1 MIEDQRLGTLLRS
14 ALPPVDAS
22 QGPARDLWPSIL
34 RRAQVRQ
41 RWSWGDLALVAGVVL
56 ALASFPRLL
65 LLLVYHL

>member
-1 MIEDQRLGTLLRS
+1 MIEDERLAAWLRS

-22 QGPARDLWPSIL
+22 RGPERDLWLSIL

-41 RWSWGDLALVAGVVL
+41 PWSWGDLAVAAGVVL